1 MDVDLKK
8 EKNINFLYKML
19 TINQLLKQSRKKK
32 KYNKKNNKPQI
43 KGICIKIFTRTP
55 KKPNSALRK
64 IAKIRLKNNKEILA
78 YIPGEGYA
86 LQDHNF
92 VLIRKGRVQDLPGI
106 KYKIIRGVLDAVGVL
121 NRKSSRSK
129 YGKKKVL

>member
-1 MDVDLKK
+1 
-8 EKNINFLYKML
+8 ML
-19 TINQLLKQSRKKK
+19 TINQLLKKSRKNKK
-32 KYNKKNNKPQI
+32 KSQYSVINTKPQI

-64 IAKIRLKNNKEILA
+64 IAKIRLKNKKEILA

-106 KYKIIRGVLDAVGVL
+106 KYKIIRGALDVTGVL
-121 NRKSSRSK
+121 KRKSSRSK
-129 YGKKKVL
+129 YGTKKI

>member
-1 MDVDLKK
+1 
-8 EKNINFLYKML
+8 ML
-19 TINQLLKQSRKKK
+19 TTNQLLKQSRKKK
-32 KYNKKNNKPQI
+32 KYIHKIKNQPQI
-43 KGICIKIFTRTP
+43 KGICLKIFTRTP

-92 VLIRKGRVQDLPGI
+92 V
-106 KYKIIRGVLDAVGVL
+106 
-121 NRKSSRSK
+121 
-129 YGKKKVL
+129 